1 MKLQL
6 LALLPLASIASASWS
21 KNLNY
26 RSPSEHHPALGISIH
41 RVVKRND
48 PQSSYETSSLNFT
61 HGVASGDPYP
71 NSVILWTRVAPQSD
85 NSQSNLTVTGYAPLY
100 DHDNE
105 KYVHVSKSPVCVE
118 YRVAADKNLTS
129 TVDSGKVYT
138 SSDVDFTVKVEAKNL
153 KPYTTYYY
161 QFNVCN
167 SNNKS
172 PIGRTKTTP
181 NADDDI
187 TEVGIAVYSC
197 ANYPFGF
204 FNAYGNVARKDSV
217 DYVVHLGDYIY
228 EYENGY
234 YGWGNSLGRIPLP
247 DREIFTLYDYR
258 KRLATYRTDL
268 DLIESH
274 QKFPWIPVWDDHE
287 VADNTYRDGM
297 AELNNTED
305 SFIKDGVGVAVDQR
319 KMNAVRAYFEW
330 MPIRQVDMDDNL
342 RIWRSFSIGKL
353 VDLTMLDTRQY
364 DRSITDL
371 YWNTDYVH
379 EISNDAGRS
388 LMGSRQEN
396 WFYRS
401 LSESAER
408 GATWRVIGSQ
418 IVFSRVNQ
426 SAAYGNANPV
436 NYDAW
441 DGYQANKNR
450 TLNHLY
456 SNNINNNIFLAGDS
470 HASWVS
476 DLVWLGEKE
485 YDKST
490 GEGSIGVEFAGS
502 AVTSPCPYGANISLA
517 AANNYSTWLQNA
529 NDELQWQD
537 LYYRGYFELHFT
549 HDKVDANFFGLPTVV
564 SRNGWEIPIANFTV
578 LAGANKLQRPV
589 AGGVVESGS
598 LKFGKV
604 VQNNITLDTNNGTW
618 FVSHADLEVL

>member
-1 MKLQL
+1 M
-6 LALLPLASIASASWS
+6 
-21 KNLNY
+21 
-26 RSPSEHHPALGISIH
+26 
-41 RVVKRND
+41 
-48 PQSSYETSSLNFT
+48 
-61 HGVASGDPYP
+61 
-71 NSVILWTRVAPQSD
+71 
-85 NSQSNLTVTGYAPLY
+85 
-100 DHDNE
+100 
-105 KYVHVSKSPVCVE
+105 
-118 YRVAADKNLTS
+118 
-129 TVDSGKVYT
+129 
-138 SSDVDFTVKVEAKNL
+138 
-153 KPYTTYYY
+153 
-161 QFNVCN
+161 
-167 SNNKS
+167 
-172 PIGRTKTTP
+172 
-181 NADDDI
+181 
-187 TEVGIAVYSC
+187 
-197 ANYPFGF
+197 
-204 FNAYGNVARKDSV
+204 
-217 DYVVHLGDYIY
+217 
-228 EYENGY
+228 
-234 YGWGNSLGRIPLP
+234 
-247 DREIFTLYDYR
+247 
-258 KRLATYRTDL
+258 
-268 DLIESH
+268 
-274 QKFPWIPVWDDHE
+274 
-287 VADNTYRDGM
+287 
-297 AELNNTED
+297 
-305 SFIKDGVGVAVDQR
+305 AVDQR

-401 LSESAER
+401 LSESAKR

-426 SAAYGNANPV
+426 SAAYGDKNPV

-485 YDKST
+485 YNKST
-490 GEGSIGVEFAGS
+490 GAGSIGVEFAGS

-517 AANNYSTWLQNA
+517 TANNYSSWLQNA

-564 SRNGWEIPIANFTV
+564 TRNGWEIPIANFTV
-578 LAGANKLQRPV
+578 LAGENRLQRPV

-604 VQNNITLDTNNGTW
+604 VQNNVTLDTNNGTW

>member
-1 MKLQL
+1 MKLQYL
-6 LALLPLASIASASWS
+6 SLLPLVSIASASWS

-26 RSPSEHHPALGISIH
+26 RSPSEHHPALGVSIH
-41 RVVKRND
+41 KVVKRND
-48 PQSSYETSSLNFT
+48 PASSYTASSLSFT

-85 NSQSNLTVTGYAPLY
+85 NSQSNLTVTGYAPLF

-105 KYVHVSKSPVCVE
+105 KYVKISKAPVCVE
-118 YRVAADKNLTS
+118 YKVYDNKNGS
-129 TVDSGKVYT
+129 TVVDSGKVFT

-153 KPYTTYYY
+153 KAYSTYYY
-161 QFNVCN
+161 QFNVCG
-167 SNNKS
+167 SENKS
-172 PIGRTKTTP
+172 PLGRTKTTP

-187 TEVGIAVYSC
+187 TDVSLAVYSC

-228 EYENGY
+228 EYKNGD
-234 YGWGNSLGRIPLP
+234 YGWGNSIDRIPQP
-247 DREIFTLYDYR
+247 DHEIFTLYDYR
-258 KRLATYRTDL
+258 RRLATYRTDL
-268 DLIESH
+268 DLLASH
-274 QKFPWIPVWDDHE
+274 EQFPWIPVWDDHE

-297 AELNNTED
+297 SELNNTED
-305 SFIKDGVGVAVDQR
+305 SFLRDGGVSVDQR
-319 KMNAVRAYFEW
+319 KMNAVRAYYEW

-353 VDLTMLDTRQY
+353 IDLMMLDTRQY

-379 EISNDAGRS
+379 DISNDAGRS

-408 GATWRVIGSQ
+408 GATWRMVGSQ

-426 SAAYGNANPV
+426 SAAYGEENPL

-476 DLVWLGEKE
+476 DLVWLDEKN
-485 YDKST
+485 YSSAT
-490 GEGSIGVEFAGS
+490 GAGSIGVEFAGS
-502 AVTSPCPYGANISLA
+502 AVTSPCPYGANITLA
-517 AANNYSTWLQNA
+517 TANNYSSIIQSANA
-529 NDELQWQD
+529 ELQWQD
-537 LYYRGYFELHFT
+537 LYYRGYFELHFSHEELT
-549 HDKVDANFFGLPTVV
+549 ANFFGMPTVV
-564 SRNGWEIPIANFTV
+564 TRNGWEIPIANFTV
-578 LAGANKLQRPV
+578 KSGENRLQRPV

-598 LKFGKV
+598 LKGGKT
-604 VQNNITLDTNNGTW
+604 VQTNLTIDTNNGTW